1 MSDYNN
7 KDLIHIKNGDFE
19 CLKFRILEKYSDKI
33 THMITLRHGGVSNG
47 VYSSLNIRTVGK
59 DNIKNVYK
67 NLDIM
72 CENMKIK
79 RDDVY
84 KAKQNHTANIL
95 ILDNDNKK
103 EYNFNNL
110 SEECY
115 DGYITNKSNI
125 NTLVTTADCNPIII
139 YDPVNNIFAN
149 VHSGWKGTLKRISK
163 KAAVIMHDKFNSK
176 FEDMIVCI
184 GPSIR
189 KCCFTSLEDEF
200 KDKFVEV
207 FHNEDE
213 YITKDKDGK
222 YHFDLIYVIKND
234 LEKLGIKEENIKV
247 ANICTCCNEEDFY
260 SFRKATMR
268 NDDDYATFA
277 TIVGLI

>member
-84 KAKQNHTANIL
+84 KAKQNHT
-95 ILDNDNKK
+95 DN
-103 EYNFNNL
+103 
-110 SEECY
+110 
-115 DGYITNKSNI
+115 
-125 NTLVTTADCNPIII
+125 
-139 YDPVNNIFAN
+139 
-149 VHSGWKGTLKRISK
+149 
-163 KAAVIMHDKFNSK
+163 
-176 FEDMIVCI
+176 
-184 GPSIR
+184 
-189 KCCFTSLEDEF
+189 
-200 KDKFVEV
+200 
-207 FHNEDE
+207 
-213 YITKDKDGK
+213 
-222 YHFDLIYVIKND
+222 
-234 LEKLGIKEENIKV
+234 
-247 ANICTCCNEEDFY
+247 
-260 SFRKATMR
+260 FR
-268 NDDDYATFA
+268 
-277 TIVGLI
+277 

>member
-19 CLKFRILEKYSDKI
+19 CLKFRILEI
-33 THMITLRHGGVSNG
+33 
-47 VYSSLNIRTVGK
+47 YSSLNIRTVGK

-84 KAKQNHTANIL
+84 KAKQNHTDNIL

-163 KAAVIMHDKFNSK
+163 KAAVIMHDKF
-176 FEDMIVCI
+176 EDMIVCI

-200 KDKFVEV
+200 KDKFVEF